1 MISRRLYHG
10 WEFIK
15 MQLSGPWEVWR
26 SQYGV
31 VDVELPWKEIT
42 LPHCFTAVDC
52 VDPDTP
58 YYQGKA
64 WYRTRLT
71 VDNPYPRGRT
81 LLRFEGAG
89 QRTDVF
95 VMTTAVGS
103 HAGGYDAFE
112 VDLTD
117 AIRQHGS
124 ANDEA
129 PIPLAIRCS
138 NERDV
143 ELIPSDLSDFTLHGG
158 VYRPIELSY
167 VPAISLAHC
176 AVIPRITDDGG
187 EVSIALELCN
197 PEILADEVEYEVSVV
212 DPDESIV
219 ACAAARCLAWKG
231 EQEIAIPAIPR
242 IRRWSVDAPV
252 LYKVKIVLRSLHG
265 ETTMEKRFGFRSFS
279 FEPGGPFL
287 LNDSR
292 LLLRGTHRHEDHAGV
307 GAAMT
312 QEQILAEM
320 RLMKEMGVNFIRLG
334 HYQQSEYV
342 LDLCDELGL
351 LVWEEIPWC
360 RGGVGS
366 ETYKS
371 HARNM
376 LERMIRQHHHHPAV
390 ILWGLGNE
398 NDWPGDFEE
407 FEKEP
412 IRVFMT
418 ELHTLAKSLDPV
430 RMTCIRRCDF
440 CKDIVDVYSPSIWAG
455 WYRGNYRQYRE
466 ELEIARRDTA
476 RFIHVE
482 WGADCHAGR
491 HAEDPYENIGAVASN
506 DGADER
512 TADFLRDGGE
522 CRVSRD
528 GDWSETYCCDLIDWH
543 LKEQASLEW
552 FTGSAYW
559 PFKDFS
565 TPLRPNNPVPYV
577 NQKGVVQRDL
587 RPKESYY
594 VFQSHWASRPMLR
607 IYGHS
612 WKYRWGSPDE
622 RKLIRVYSNCSEVE
636 LFLNEQSLG
645 TKKRDQ
651 GVFPCSGLSW
661 QASFREGQ
669 NILKALARL
678 ADGTVLRDE
687 VNFIFL
693 DEIGTKPAR
702 ILLKSERSGEGG
714 LVRLDASLIDNQ
726 GRLCTKSRDVMRCD
740 IFGEGRQSINL
751 GVMGGAS
758 VVEAANGQAF
768 WNIEKLGTPLYAVV
782 RSPGLP
788 PAYHE
793 MFDDPIEAQVDPKKE
808 AENPI
813 PSQ

>member
-1 MISRRLYHG
+1 MISRQLSHG
-10 WEFIK
+10 WEFIR

-31 VDVELPWKEIT
+31 VDVELPWKEVT
-42 LPHCFTAVDC
+42 LPHCFTAMDC
-52 VDPDTP
+52 VDPVAP
-58 YYQGKA
+58 YYQGEA

-71 VDNPYPRGRT
+71 IDNPFPCGRT
-81 LLRFEGAG
+81 LLRFAGAG
-89 QRTDVF
+89 QRTDIF
-95 VMTTAVGS
+95 VMTTSVGS

-117 AIRQHGS
+117 AIKHGS
-124 ANDEA
+124 SNSETSF
-129 PIPLAIRCS
+129 PLAIRCS
-138 NERDV
+138 NKRDV

-158 VYRPIELSY
+158 VYRPVELSY
-167 VPAISLAHC
+167 VPAISIANGTVHPHII
-176 AVIPRITDDGG
+176 ADRG
-187 EVSIALELCN
+187 EVSVALELRN
-197 PEILADEVEYEVSVV
+197 PEMFSDEVEYEVSVV
-212 DPDESIV
+212 AADESIV
-219 ACAAARCLAWKG
+219 ACSAARCHAWKG
-231 EQEIAIPAIPR
+231 EQEISILTVPR

-252 LYKVKIVLRSLHG
+252 LYKLKIVLRSCHG
-265 ETTMEKRFGFRSFS
+265 ETTIEKRFGFRSFS
-279 FEPGGPFL
+279 FKPEGPFY

-312 QEQILAEM
+312 EEQILAEM
-320 RLMKEMGVNFIRLG
+320 RLIKEMGVNFIRLG

-342 LDLCDELGL
+342 LDLCDELGI

-360 RGGVGS
+360 RGGVGN
-366 ETYKS
+366 ETYKFY
-371 HARNM
+371 ARNM

-407 FEKEP
+407 FEAEP
-412 IRVFMT
+412 VRAFMT
-418 ELHTLAKSLDPV
+418 GLHTLAKSLDPE

-455 WYRGNYRQYRE
+455 WYRGNYRQYRD
-466 ELEIARRDTA
+466 ELEVARRDAA

-491 HAEDPYENIGAVASN
+491 HAEDPYENIGAVVSN
-506 DGADER
+506 DGVDER
-512 TADFLRDGGE
+512 TADFLHNGGE

-543 LKEQASLEW
+543 LKEQASLDW
-552 FTGSAYW
+552 FAGSAYW
-559 PFKDFS
+559 SFKDFS

-587 RPKESYY
+587 QPKESYY
-594 VFQSHWASRPMLR
+594 VFQSYWASRPMLR

-612 WKYRWGSPDE
+612 WKYRWGSLDE
-622 RKLIRVYSNCSEVE
+622 ARLIRVYSNCSEVE

-645 TKKRDQ
+645 IKKRDQ

-661 QASFREGQ
+661 QSSFREGQ

-678 ADGTVLRDE
+678 ADGTVLGDE
-687 VNFIFL
+687 VEFNFL
-693 DEIGTKPAR
+693 SEIGVEPAR
-702 ILLKSERSGEGG
+702 ILIKSERSGEGTMI
-714 LVRLDASLIDNQ
+714 RLNAFLIDKQN
-726 GRLCTKSRDVMRCD
+726 RLCTTSRNVMSCQV
-740 IFGEGRQSINL
+740 FGEGRQIINL

-758 VVEAANGQAF
+758 VVEAANGHAF
-768 WNIEKLGTPLYAVV
+768 WHIEKHGNPLYAVV

-793 MFDDPIEAQVDPKKE
+793 ILGETTDAQGAP
-808 AENPI
+808 
-813 PSQ
+813 